1 MCISAPVGDP
11 AKAIAGERE
20 TVTFAQVGE
29 RAYALAGWMLEQGVR
44 AGDAVA
50 VGGLNTAKLVITMVA
65 IHLLGAVPLVLNATL

>member
-1 MCISAPVGDP
+1 VCISAPVGDP

-29 RAYALAGWMLEQGVR
+29 RAW
-44 AGDAVA
+44 
-50 VGGLNTAKLVITMVA
+50 LNTAKLVITMVA